1 MRKVVLVGAMVAMVV
16 FAALPAL
23 AENIEVGDGDGFIVS
38 DGFLFGGNDGDFFD
52 FDRDRNLC
60 FQFGINCGVFE
71 EPSVVPSGAAAPASQ
86 EFSERRITSGPAA
99 PKAAVSNTGDN
110 VDLCPV
116 VQQTAQTG
124 NVANEQGV
132 IQDASTADDLDF
144 TGSSLTVGTEN
155 APATVTATC
164 DQTLSQSAA
173 A

>member
-1 MRKVVLVGAMVAMVV
+1 MVAMVV
-16 FAALPAL
+16 FAAIPAL
-23 AENIEVGDGDGFIVS
+23 ADIDDGRGFSFGDGGI
-38 DGFLFGGNDGDFFD
+38 LIGGNDDDFFD
-52 FDRDRNLC
+52 FDRNHDGLV
-60 FQFGINCGVFE
+60 FFE

>member
-23 AENIEVGDGDGFIVS
+23 ALDGFDFNDGGSNGVILGPGGDVIFVGDDDLDRIRFLDDGIRF
-38 DGFLFGGNDGDFFD
+38 
-52 FDRDRNLC
+52 
-60 FQFGINCGVFE
+60 FE
-71 EPSVVPSGAAAPASQ
+71 EPSFVPSGAAAPASQ

-132 IQDASTADDLDF
+132 IQDASKADDLDYS
-144 TGSSLTVGTEN
+144 GSEITVTPSE
-155 APATVTATC
+155 TATC

>member
-1 MRKVVLVGAMVAMVV
+1 LRKVVLVGAMVAMVV

-23 AENIEVGDGDGFIVS
+23 ADIDVDDGGGFIGDGILV
-38 DGFLFGGNDGDFFD
+38 GGTDGDFFD

-60 FQFGINCGVFE
+60 FLFGINCGVFE

-86 EFSERRITSGPAA
+86 EFSERRITSGPATPNA
-99 PKAAVSNTGDN
+99 TVSNTGDN
-110 VDLCPV
+110 VDLCPA

-132 IQDASTADDLDF
+132 IQGASKADDLDF
-144 TGSSLTVGTEN
+144 SGSEITVTPSE
-155 APATVTATC
+155 TATC
-164 DQTLSQSAA
+164 DQTLRQSAA

>member
-1 MRKVVLVGAMVAMVV
+1 LRKVVLVGAMVAMVV
-16 FAALPAL
+16 FASIPAL
-23 AENIEVGDGDGFIVS
+23 ADIDDVPSGVIFSGDDNDLDGIR
-38 DGFLFGGNDGDFFD
+38 FFD
-52 FDRDRNLC
+52 D
-60 FQFGINCGVFE
+60 GVRFFE

>member
-23 AENIEVGDGDGFIVS
+23 AEDIDFGDGDRFIFG
-38 DGFLFGGNDGDFFD
+38 DGILVGGTDGDFFD

-60 FQFGINCGVFE
+60 FLFGINCGVFE
-71 EPSVVPSGAAAPASQ
+71 EPSVVPSGATAPASQ

-110 VDLCPV
+110 VDLCPA

-132 IQDASTADDLDF
+132 IQDASKADDLDF
-144 TGSSLTVGTEN
+144 SGSEITVTPSE
-155 APATVTATC
+155 TATC
-164 DQTLSQSAA
+164 DQTLRQSAA

>member
-1 MRKVVLVGAMVAMVV
+1 MRKVALVGAMVAMVV

-23 AENIEVGDGDGFIVS
+23 AENIDDGRGFIFGD
-38 DGFLFGGNDGDFFD
+38 DGILVGGNDGDFFD

>member
-23 AENIEVGDGDGFIVS
+23 ADIGDPGGVIFFGDDNDDL
-38 DGFLFGGNDGDFFD
+38 DGIRLFDDGARFFD
-52 FDRDRNLC
+52 D
-60 FQFGINCGVFE
+60 GVRFFE

-132 IQDASTADDLDF
+132 IQDASKADDLDF
-144 TGSSLTVGTEN
+144 TGSSITVTPSE
-155 APATVTATC
+155 TATC
-164 DQTLSQSAA
+164 DQTLRQSAA

>member
-1 MRKVVLVGAMVAMVV
+1 LRKVVLVGAMVAMVV
-16 FAALPAL
+16 FATVPAL
-23 AENIEVGDGDGFIVS
+23 ALDGIDIGDSDGFIV
-38 DGFLFGGNDGDFFD
+38 GNGILFGGNDGDFFD
-52 FDRDRNLC
+52 FDRNHD
-60 FQFGINCGVFE
+60 GVRFFE

-164 DQTLSQSAA
+164 DQTINQSAA